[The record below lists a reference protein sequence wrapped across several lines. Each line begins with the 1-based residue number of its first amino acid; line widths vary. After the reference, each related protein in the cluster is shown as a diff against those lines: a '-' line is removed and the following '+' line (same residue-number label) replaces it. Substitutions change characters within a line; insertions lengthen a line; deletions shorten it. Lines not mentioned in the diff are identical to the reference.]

1 MTPLAQ
7 LRLRVTRWYAGV
19 FTLILGLLGIGLFVA
34 VRHQVSRQLDLSLE
48 GATAAVMR
56 AARIREAERAPQGAV
71 VDAVEELHVPDRA
84 LYLFD
89 DRGRPITPPRAE
101 AWMQSAALEAART
114 GRADRSIETPA
125 DHVVRLHA
133 ERFTGASGAVY
144 VAAAVADVLELE
156 SRYASLIRAFAAA
169 ALAALLL
176 VAGGSYLLVRQSAA
190 PVERS
195 MDQMRRFMADAAHEL
210 RAPVTILRTRAEG
223 EVGGFEAAT
232 IAGDPTLIR
241 QLLLIVL
248 DNAIKFTAAGGQ
260 VRLDVSAEDGRAAA
274 VVADTGVGISP
285 EHLPHV
291 FERFFRGDPARH
303 AAD

>member
-1 MTPLAQ
+1 
-7 LRLRVTRWYAGV
+7 
-19 FTLILGLLGIGLFVA
+19 
-34 VRHQVSRQLDLSLE
+34 
-48 GATAAVMR
+48 
-56 AARIREAERAPQGAV
+56 
-71 VDAVEELHVPDRA
+71 
-84 LYLFD
+84 
-89 DRGRPITPPRAE
+89 
-101 AWMQSAALEAART
+101 MQSAALEAART

-210 RAPVTILRTRAEG
+210 RAPVTILRTRAEVALG
-223 EVGGFEAAT
+223 QSRDSARDAVAFQAIEREATRLGQVVGDLLTLARADAGERPIAQVPLYLDDVAAEAVEAVRTLAEQKHVQLEVGGVDEAENT
-232 IAGDPTLIR
+232 RGPTPIR
-241 QLLLIVL
+241 QLLFVL
-248 DNAIKFTAAGGQ
+248 LGKAVQITGPSRH
-260 VRLDVSAEDGRAAA
+260 VRLDLSAQDGP
-274 VVADTGVGISP
+274 G
-285 EHLPHV
+285 
-291 FERFFRGDPARH
+291 PAP
-303 AAD
+303 A